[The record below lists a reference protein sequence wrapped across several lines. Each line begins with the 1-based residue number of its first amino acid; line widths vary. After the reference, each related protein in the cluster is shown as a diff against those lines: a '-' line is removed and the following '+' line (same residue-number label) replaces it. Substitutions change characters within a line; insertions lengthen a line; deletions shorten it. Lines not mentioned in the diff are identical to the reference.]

1 VDLLKVVT
9 ANAAGNFVL
18 TIDEASTSLPRQT
31 LDEIMHNM
39 MQNSYVLI
47 GSVTPMSPVSWEY
60 IKYTPRNVV
69 TTMTAMQLHR
79 QKGFSL
85 EPGPQS
91 GFGHYQAQEIRTV
104 AWLKSTTI
112 F

>member
-1 VDLLKVVT
+1 LKQERQE
-9 ANAAGNFVL
+9 AARSELATQAGSIGEL
-18 TIDEASTSLPRQT
+18 EGREA
-31 LDEIMHNM
+31 
-39 MQNSYVLI
+39 
-47 GSVTPMSPVSWEY
+47 
-60 IKYTPRNVV
+60 
-69 TTMTAMQLHR
+69 HR

>member
-1 VDLLKVVT
+1 MIRVRRIGRKDLEGTAHVESSFLQGSGQGRFPVGDDVCNVALSRLVLLNRKRLKRTPKVRL
-9 ANAAGNFVL
+9 VL
-18 TIDEASTSLPRQT
+18 EGTKQGA
-31 LDEIMHNM
+31 
-39 MQNSYVLI
+39 
-47 GSVTPMSPVSWEY
+47 
-60 IKYTPRNVV
+60 
-69 TTMTAMQLHR
+69 LHR